1 MTNFSDSRDP
11 TPVTEV
17 RASILH
23 LTNRESSSDR
33 RATPNMSSSHAIL
46 SCQAARRA
54 AANPSRAGKR
64 LENSLFS
71 YKSIWQDL
79 KDRREIAPFFRSA
92 ALSAF
97 EKTAFERNVEPV
109 DVGTHSEDGLRKST
123 QRKSIFGGNQ
133 SRSVGK
139 SADSIQGI
147 HKARGPAA
155 PGALSHPCTSSPLR
169 VCSHWRDSARPI
181 GPMLR
186 EELRLRREIDCC
198 VVETNACA
206 APNRQSKCR
215 QRSRRSEAPLL
226 RSASSCSLRS
236 R

>member
-1 MTNFSDSRDP
+1 
-11 TPVTEV
+11 
-17 RASILH
+17 
-23 LTNRESSSDR
+23 
-33 RATPNMSSSHAIL
+33 MSSSHAIL

-54 AANPSRAGKR
+54 AANSSRAGQR

-97 EKTAFERNVEPV
+97 KKTAFERNVEPV
-109 DVGTHSEDGLRKST
+109 DVGTHSEEGLRKRT
-123 QRKSIFGGNQ
+123 LRKSIFGGKLGSL
-133 SRSVGK
+133 SRTVGFFGRF
-139 SADSIQGI
+139 DPRNPQGNVVR
-147 HKARGPAA
+147 AQ
-155 PGALSHPCTSSPLR
+155 GALSHPCASSPLR

-215 QRSRRSEAPLL
+215 QRSRRLEAPLL